1 MNPDNVIFGVR
12 LTFRNGRVETRLFPN
27 EYLAAVWLDSIPYQQ
42 ANGDLLDVASAR
54 LERTGI
60 GLN

>member
-1 MNPDNVIFGVR
+1 MNPDVVLCSVI
-12 LTFRNGRVETRLFPN
+12 LTLRDGSVKGEIYPT
-27 EYLAAVWLDSIPYQQ
+27 EALARARLDSIPWLQRM
-42 ANGDLLDVASAR
+42 GELLDVASAR